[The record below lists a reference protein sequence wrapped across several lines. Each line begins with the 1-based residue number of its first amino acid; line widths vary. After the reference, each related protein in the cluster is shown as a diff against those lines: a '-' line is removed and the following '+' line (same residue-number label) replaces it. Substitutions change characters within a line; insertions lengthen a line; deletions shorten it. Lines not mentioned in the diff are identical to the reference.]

1 METMEEI
8 QLKTETKEKKKGIK
22 EITKDFVILQLW
34 IILKISKTSKPSA
47 VNNIEL
53 NIARLVVL
61 FTEYIFL
68 F

>member
-1 METMEEI
+1 MEEI

>member
-47 VNNIEL
+47 VSNIEL